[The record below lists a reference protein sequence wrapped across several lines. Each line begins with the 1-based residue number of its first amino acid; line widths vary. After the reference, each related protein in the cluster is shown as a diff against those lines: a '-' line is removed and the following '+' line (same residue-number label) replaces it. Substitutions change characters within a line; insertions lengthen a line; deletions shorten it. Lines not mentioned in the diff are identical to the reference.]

1 MDHQAPPF
9 FKHGPSPLARFVF
22 FASISLALMV
32 LDARL
37 NALDSLRQIISVAV
51 APLQRLAMTPA
62 ELLDRTGNFFVTQA
76 RLQNEND
83 TLRQRQLA
91 QAAQLQRMQ
100 AMQAENAHLRN
111 ILGVQRQRGESV
123 VAAEIVYAGRD
134 PFSQK
139 ITVDKGSNH
148 KVQAGQP
155 ALDDIGVIGQVTR
168 VYPFSSEI
176 TLLTDK
182 DQAIPVEIVRNGARA
197 IAFGHGQDGALELP
211 FMAPNA
217 DIQNGD
223 TLVTS
228 GIDGVY
234 PAGLPVAVVSKIE
247 RNSAFAKITCTPSA
261 GVNRH
266 KQLLILVGEVRRFQK
281 PESDSTA
288 AGTSD
293 DKRPVSRKKRGG

>member
-9 FKHGPSPLARFVF
+9 FKRGPSPLTRFMF
-22 FASISLALMV
+22 FAVLSLILMA

-37 NALDSLRQIISVAV
+37 NTLNSLRQALSVAV
-51 APLQRLAMTPA
+51 APLQRLANYPA
-62 ELLDRTGNFFVTQA
+62 ELLDRTGSFFVTQG
-76 RLQNEND
+76 RLQNENNA
-83 TLRQRQLA
+83 LRQRQLV
-91 QAAQLQRMQ
+91 QAVQLQSMQ
-100 AMQAENAHLRN
+100 ATQGENAYLRK
-111 ILGVQRQRGESV
+111 ILDIHQRRGESMV
-123 VAAEIVYAGRD
+123 TTEITYTGRD

-139 ITVDKGSNH
+139 IIVDKGSNH
-148 KVQAGQP
+148 KIQAGQP
-155 ALDDIGVIGQVTR
+155 ALDDVGVIGQVTR
-168 VYPFSSEI
+168 VYPFNSEI

-182 DQAIPVEIVRNGARA
+182 DQAIPVEIVRNGTRA

-211 FMAPNA
+211 FMAANA

-247 RNSAFAKITCTPSA
+247 RNAAFAKITCTPSA

-266 KQLLILVGEVRRFQK
+266 KQILILIGEVRPVLPPIPVDPASTK
-281 PESDSTA
+281 ISDGKT
-288 AGTSD
+288 
-293 DKRPVSRKKRGG
+293 PVLKKRRN

>member
-9 FKHGPSPLARFVF
+9 FKHGPTPLARFVF
-22 FASISLALMV
+22 FALLSLLLMV
-32 LDARL
+32 LDARQ
-37 NALDSLRQIISVAV
+37 NALDSLRQALSVAV

-62 ELLDRTGNFFVTQA
+62 ELLDRTGSFFVTQS
-76 RLQNEND
+76 RLQNENAA
-83 TLRQRQLA
+83 LRQRQLA
-91 QAAQLQRMQ
+91 QGAQLQRMQ
-100 AMQAENAHLRN
+100 AMQAENAYLRK
-111 ILGVQRQRGESV
+111 ILNVQQQRGESV

-139 ITVDKGSNH
+139 ITVDKGSSH

-155 ALDDIGVIGQVTR
+155 AIDDIGVIGQVTR

-182 DQAIPVEIVRNGARA
+182 DQAIPVQIVRNGARA

-211 FMAPNA
+211 FMAANA

-223 TLVTS
+223 MLVTS

-247 RNSAFAKITCTPSA
+247 RNASFAKIICTPSA

-266 KQLLILVGEVRRFQK
+266 GQLLILVGEVRQPPLPAAADKGEGK
-281 PESDSTA
+281 PAT
-288 AGTSD
+288 
-293 DKRPVSRKKRGG
+293 PKKRRN

>member
-22 FASISLALMV
+22 FASLSLVLMV

-37 NALDSLRQIISVAV
+37 NALGSLRQVISVAV

-62 ELLDRTGNFFVTQA
+62 ELLDRTGSFFVTQE
-76 RLQNEND
+76 RLQNENAM
-83 TLRQRQLA
+83 LRQRQLV

-111 ILGVQRQRGESV
+111 ILSIQRQRGENV
-123 VAAEIVYAGRD
+123 VATEIIYAGRD

-139 ITVDKGSNH
+139 ITVDKGSKHN
-148 KVQAGQP
+148 VQAGQP
-155 ALDDIGVIGQVTR
+155 ALDDIGVIGQVTQ

-182 DQAIPVEIVRNGARA
+182 NQAIPVEIVRNGARA

-211 FMAPNA
+211 FMAANA

-247 RNSAFAKITCTPSA
+247 RNAAFAKITCMPSA

-266 KQLLILVGEVRRFQK
+266 KQLLILIGEVRRFQK
-281 PESDSTA
+281 PGPDPAGMGTTDSKT
-288 AGTSD
+288 
-293 DKRPVSRKKRGG
+293 PVLRKKRS

>member
-9 FKHGPSPLARFVF
+9 FKHGPSPLARFIF
-22 FASISLALMV
+22 FASISLVLMV

-62 ELLDRTGNFFVTQA
+62 ELLDQTGNFFVTQE
-76 RLQNEND
+76 RLQSENAA
-83 TLRQRQLA
+83 LRQRQLV

-100 AMQAENAHLRN
+100 AMQAENAHLRKILN
-111 ILGVQRQRGESV
+111 IQQQRGESV
-123 VAAEIVYAGRD
+123 VTAEIIYAGRD

-139 ITVDKGSNH
+139 ITVDKGSNY

-155 ALDDIGVIGQVTR
+155 ALDDVGVIGQVTR

-182 DQAIPVEIVRNGARA
+182 DQAIPVEIVRNGVRA

-211 FMAPNA
+211 FMTANA

-247 RNSAFAKITCTPSA
+247 RNSAFAKITCMPIA

-266 KQLLILVGEVRRFQK
+266 KQLLILIGEVRRFQK
-281 PESDSTA
+281 PRPDP
-288 AGTSD
+288 AGTGMTGG
-293 DKRPVSRKKRGG
+293 KTPVMRKKRP

>member
-1 MDHQAPPF
+1 MEHQPF
-9 FKHGPSPLARFVF
+9 FKHGPSPLARLVF
-22 FASISLALMV
+22 FASISLVLMV

-62 ELLDRTGNFFVTQA
+62 ELLDRTGNFFVTQEH
-76 RLQNEND
+76 LQSENAA
-83 TLRQRQLA
+83 LRQRQLV

-100 AMQAENAHLRN
+100 AMQAENAHLRK
-111 ILGVQRQRGESV
+111 ILSVQQQRGENA
-123 VAAEIVYAGRD
+123 VAAEVIYAGRD

-139 ITVDKGSNH
+139 ITVDKGSTH

-155 ALDDIGVIGQVTR
+155 ALDDIGVIGQVTQ

-182 DQAIPVEIVRNGARA
+182 NQAIPVEIVRNGTRA

-211 FMAPNA
+211 FMAANA

-223 TLVTS
+223 ILVTS

-234 PAGLPVAVVSKIE
+234 PAGLPVAAVSKIE
-247 RNSAFAKITCTPSA
+247 RNASFAKITCMPSA

-266 KQLLILVGEVRRFQK
+266 TQLLILIGEVRRFQK
-281 PESDSTA
+281 PGPADPA
-288 AGTSD
+288 VAGTAGG
-293 DKRPVSRKKRGG
+293 KTPVLRKKRS

>member
-1 MDHQAPPF
+1 MDHHAPPF
-9 FKHGPSPLARFVF
+9 FKLGPSPLARFIF
-22 FASISLALMV
+22 FASISLVLML

-37 NALDSLRQIISVAV
+37 NALESLRQVISVAV
-51 APLQRLAMTPA
+51 APLQRLAMTPV

-76 RLQNEND
+76 RLENENAM
-83 TLRQRQLA
+83 LSQRQLM
-91 QAAQLQRMQ
+91 QAAQLQRLQ
-100 AMQAENAHLRN
+100 AMQMENVHLRN
-111 ILGVQRQRGESV
+111 ILGIQQQRGENL
-123 VAAEIVYAGRD
+123 VAAEIMYAGRD

-155 ALDDIGVIGQVTR
+155 VLDDIGVIGQVTR

-211 FMAPNA
+211 FMAANA

-247 RNSAFAKITCTPSA
+247 RNAAFAKITCAPSA

-266 KQLLILVGEVRRFQK
+266 KQLLILIGEVRPLNK
-281 PESDSTA
+281 PEPDPT
-288 AGTSD
+288 GTGVPD
-293 DKRPVSRKKRGG
+293 DKAPVLSKKRS

>member
-9 FKHGPSPLARFVF
+9 FKRGPSPLARFVF
-22 FASISLALMV
+22 FASISLVLML

-37 NALDSLRQIISVAV
+37 NALDSLRQTISVAV

-62 ELLDRTGNFFVTQA
+62 ELLDRTGSFFVTQA
-76 RLQNEND
+76 RLQNENAM
-83 TLRQRQLA
+83 LRQQQLA

-111 ILGVQRQRGESV
+111 ILSVQRQRGESV

-211 FMAPNA
+211 FMAANA
-217 DIQNGD
+217 DVQNGD

-234 PAGLPVAVVSKIE
+234 PAGLPVAVVTKIE
-247 RNSAFAKITCTPSA
+247 RNAAFAKITCMPSA

-266 KQLLILVGEVRRFQK
+266 KQLLILTGEVRRFQK
-281 PESDSTA
+281 PEPADPA
-288 AGTSD
+288 AGAGD
-293 DKRPVSRKKRGG
+293 DKKPVLKKKRG

>member
-1 MDHQAPPF
+1 MEHQPF

-22 FASISLALMV
+22 FALISLVFML

-62 ELLDRTGNFFVTQA
+62 ELLDRTGSFFVTQE
-76 RLQNEND
+76 RLQNENAM
-83 TLRQRQLA
+83 LRQQQLA

-111 ILGVQRQRGESV
+111 ILNVQRLRGESV

-211 FMAPNA
+211 FMAANA

-234 PAGLPVAVVSKIE
+234 PAGLPVAVVTKIE
-247 RNSAFAKITCTPSA
+247 RNSAFAKITCMPSA

-266 KQLLILVGEVRRFQK
+266 RQLLILIGEVRQFQK
-281 PESDSTA
+281 PESA
-288 AGTSD
+288 PAGTGTTD
-293 DKRPVSRKKRGG
+293 GKTPVLRKKRG

>member
-1 MDHQAPPF
+1 MEHQPF
-9 FKHGPSPLARFVF
+9 FKHGPSPLARFIF
-22 FASISLALMV
+22 FASISLVLMV

-76 RLQNEND
+76 RLQNENAV
-83 TLRQRQLA
+83 LRQQQLA

-100 AMQAENAHLRN
+100 AMQAENIHLRN
-111 ILGVQRQRGESV
+111 LLGVQQQRGESV
-123 VAAEIVYAGRD
+123 VAAEIVYVGRD

-155 ALDDIGVIGQVTR
+155 ALDDVGVIGQVTQ

-197 IAFGHGQDGALELP
+197 IAFGHGQDGTLELP
-211 FMAPNA
+211 FMAANA

-247 RNSAFAKITCTPSA
+247 RNAAFAKITCTPSA

-266 KQLLILVGEVRRFQK
+266 KQILILTGEVRRFQK
-281 PESDSTA
+281 PEPDPAVT
-288 AGTSD
+288 GTTGG
-293 DKRPVSRKKRGG
+293 KAPVSRKKRG